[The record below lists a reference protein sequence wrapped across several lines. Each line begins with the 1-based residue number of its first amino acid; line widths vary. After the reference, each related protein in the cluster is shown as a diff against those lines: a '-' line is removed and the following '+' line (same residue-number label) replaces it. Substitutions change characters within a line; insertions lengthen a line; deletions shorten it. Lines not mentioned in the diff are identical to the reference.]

1 MKALIL
7 AAGYATRLYPLT
19 KTLPK
24 PLLNVGN
31 KKVIEYILEKIENV
45 EIIDEV
51 FIVTNDK
58 FYFKFMDWSKNYIS
72 SKKIE
77 IINDGT
83 FSNEDRLGAL
93 GDVEYVV
100 KNKEINDDLL
110 VIAGDNL
117 FEFSLNNFIDFF
129 KLSPSSVIALCDL
142 KDKNEIKNKFG
153 CIELNKTEVIGF
165 EEKPAVPKTSL
176 AAIACYIY
184 SKKHVLELFKDN
196 PNLNFENIEK
206 IMKNFIDKKELRG
219 YVFSEKW
226 LDIGSFD
233 QLEEARSRYS

>member
-19 KTLPK
+19 KNTPK
-24 PLLNVGN
+24 PLLDIGN
-31 KKVIEYILEKIENV
+31 KKVIEYIFEKIENV
-45 EIIDEV
+45 EIIDEI
-51 FIVTNDK
+51 FIVTNAK
-58 FYFKFMDWSKNYIS
+58 FYFKFINWSKNYIS

-83 FSNEDRLGAL
+83 FSNEDRLGAI
-93 GDVEYVV
+93 GDIEYVV

-117 FEFSLNNFIDFF
+117 FEFSLNNFVDFF
-129 KLSPSSVIALCDL
+129 KLSSNSVIALCDL
-142 KDKNEIKNKFG
+142 KDKNKIKNKFG
-153 CIELNKTEVIGF
+153 CIELNSSKVIGF
-165 EEKPAVPKTSL
+165 EEKPEFPKSSL

-184 SKKHVLELFKDN
+184 SKKHVLDLFKDN
-196 PNLNFENIEK
+196 LNSNFENIEN
-206 IMKNFIDKKELRG
+206 IMKNFIDKKELNG

-226 LDIGSFD
+226 LDIGNFN
-233 QLEEARSRYS
+233 QLEEARRRYS